1 MPQINFSNLDFDQIK
16 VSIKDYL
23 RANSDF
29 TDFDYEGSNLST
41 LIDIL
46 AYNTYLNSFN
56 ANMIANEVFIDSATL
71 RENVVSLARNI
82 GYVPRSKTSAKAFVS
97 FVVDTSGA
105 TIQPLTLTLKA
116 GICAVSNAFGSE
128 SYSFSIPEDITI
140 PVTNKIASFN
150 DIQIYEGFL
159 VTQTF
164 TYNSSLY
171 NQRFILNN
179 GGIDTSTLKVKVKNS
194 NDDSTTYNY
203 NLVDNI
209 SNVNDTSNIFLIQEV
224 EDQRY
229 ELLFGDGIFG
239 KKLQNGNI
247 ITITYIV
254 TNGKLANGVSSFS
267 FSGRIVDNNGQ
278 TVNIGISNLATSTAS
293 TGGGD
298 IETTSSI
305 RNYAPRIYSTQNRA
319 VTSSDYEA
327 LVYKIFSEAESVS
340 AFGGEDLSPP
350 QYGKVFITIK
360 PKNYNYISD
369 YTKRNIVRD
378 LKKYSVA
385 GIIPKIIDIKYLFVE
400 ITSSVYY
407 NSNLVNSL
415 DSLKTNI
422 INSLTTYAKSSD
434 VNNFGSRLKYSK
446 LLKTID
452 DVDSGITSNI
462 TLIKMR
468 RDLGVVLNSFADY
481 EICFGNSFH
490 LKYDTTGNKTPFNIK
505 STGFQLSGISG
516 DLYLSDYPD
525 LTNNEKG
532 TIFVFRKLSDNEYQI
547 VKRSIGTI
555 DYVKGEIILS
565 LLNIVSTQIS
575 NPTNIIEIEAI
586 PESNDVIGLQDL
598 YLQIDM
604 NNTNITMI
612 PDTISSGSD
621 TSGYSYSRTSSFSN
635 GSITR

>member
-16 VSIKDYL
+16 ISIKDYL

-29 TDFDYEGSNLST
+29 TDFDYEGSNLSAI
-41 LIDIL
+41 IDIL

-82 GYVPRSKTSAKAFVS
+82 GYVPRSKTSSKAFVS
-97 FVVDTSGA
+97 FIVDTSGA
-105 TIQPLTLTLKA
+105 SIQPLTLTLKA
-116 GICAVSNAFGSE
+116 GVCAVSNVFGSE
-128 SYSFSIPEDITI
+128 SYTFSIPEDITV
-140 PVTNKIASFN
+140 PVVNRIASFN

-159 VTQTF
+159 ITQTF
-164 TYNSSLY
+164 TYNSALY

-179 GGIDTSTLKVKVKNS
+179 NGIDTSTLRVKIRNS
-194 NDDSTTYNY
+194 ATDATTYTY

-209 SNVNDTSNIFLIQEV
+209 SNVNSTSNIFLIQEI

-229 ELLFGDGIFG
+229 EVLFGDGTFG
-239 KKLQNGNI
+239 KNLQNGNI
-247 ITITYIV
+247 ISATYIV

-267 FSGRIVDNNGQ
+267 FSGKIVDNNQQ
-278 TVNIGISNLATSTAS
+278 TVNIGISNLATTISS
-293 TGGGD
+293 SGGD
-298 IETTSSI
+298 DIESTSSV
-305 RNYAPRIYSTQNRA
+305 RNYAPRTYSTQNRA

-327 LVYKIFSEAESVS
+327 LVHKIFPEAESVS

-369 YTKRNIVRD
+369 YTKRSIIKD

-385 GIIPKIIDIKYLFVE
+385 GIIPQITDIKYLFVE

-407 NSNLVNSL
+407 NSNLTNSVDTLRTNITNSL
-415 DSLKTNI
+415 N
-422 INSLTTYAKSSD
+422 TYAKSAD

-446 LLKTID
+446 LLKAID
-452 DVDSGITSNI
+452 DVDSAITSNI
-462 TLIKMR
+462 TLVKMR
-468 RDLGVVLNSFADY
+468 RDLRVVLNTFADY

-490 LKYDTTGNKTPFNIK
+490 LKYDVSGNKTPFNIK
-505 STGFQLSGISG
+505 SSAFQLDGISG

-525 LTNNEKG
+525 PSNNQKG
-532 TIFVFRKLSDNEYQI
+532 TIFVFKKLSDTEYQI
-547 VKRSIGTI
+547 VKRSTGTI
-555 DYVKGEIILS
+555 DYSKGEIILS
-565 LLNIVSTQIS
+565 LLNIVSTEIS
-575 NPTNIIEIEAI
+575 NPTNIIQIEAV

-604 NNTNITMI
+604 NNTSITMI
-612 PDTISSGSD
+612 PDTISSGTD

>member
-82 GYVPRSKTSAKAFVS
+82 GYVPRSKTSAKSFVS

-105 TIQPLTLTLKA
+105 TIQPLSLTLKA

-247 ITITYIV
+247 ITVTYIV

-267 FSGRIVDNNGQ
+267 FSGRIVDNNGP
-278 TVNIGISNLATSTAS
+278 TINIGISNLATSTAS

-327 LVYKIFSEAESVS
+327 LVYRIFSEAESVS

-378 LKKYSVA
+378 LNENRFIV
-385 GIIPKIIDIKYLFVE
+385 
-400 ITSSVYY
+400 
-407 NSNLVNSL
+407 VN
-415 DSLKTNI
+415 I
-422 INSLTTYAKSSD
+422 
-434 VNNFGSRLKYSK
+434 
-446 LLKTID
+446 
-452 DVDSGITSNI
+452 
-462 TLIKMR
+462 
-468 RDLGVVLNSFADY
+468 
-481 EICFGNSFH
+481 
-490 LKYDTTGNKTPFNIK
+490 
-505 STGFQLSGISG
+505 
-516 DLYLSDYPD
+516 
-525 LTNNEKG
+525 
-532 TIFVFRKLSDNEYQI
+532 
-547 VKRSIGTI
+547 
-555 DYVKGEIILS
+555 
-565 LLNIVSTQIS
+565 
-575 NPTNIIEIEAI
+575 
-586 PESNDVIGLQDL
+586 
-598 YLQIDM
+598 
-604 NNTNITMI
+604 
-612 PDTISSGSD
+612 
-621 TSGYSYSRTSSFSN
+621 
-635 GSITR
+635 

>member
-82 GYVPRSKTSAKAFVS
+82 GYVPRSKVSSKAFVS
-97 FVVDTSGA
+97 FSVDTSGA
-105 TIQPLTLTLKA
+105 SIQPLTLTLKA
-116 GICAVSNAFGSE
+116 GVCAVSNSFGSE
-128 SYSFSIPEDITI
+128 SYVFSIPQDITV
-140 PVTNKIASFN
+140 PVTNKIANFI
-150 DIQIYEGFL
+150 DIEIYEGSV

-179 GGIDTSTLKVKVKNS
+179 NGIDTTTLRVKVQNS
-194 NDDSTTYNY
+194 SGDSTSYTYT
-203 NLVDNI
+203 LVENI
-209 SNVNDTSNIFLIQEV
+209 SIVGSNSNIFLIQEI

-229 ELLFGDGIFG
+229 ELLFGDGVFG

-247 ITITYIV
+247 ITTSYIV
-254 TNGKLANGVSSFS
+254 TNGKLANGISSFS
-267 FSGRIVDNNGQ
+267 FSGKIVDNNQQ
-278 TVNIGISNLATSTAS
+278 TVNIGISNLSTTRS
-293 TGGGD
+293 SSGGD
-298 IETTSSI
+298 DIESI
-305 RNYAPRIYSTQNRA
+305 ASVRNYAPRVYSTQNRA
-319 VTSSDYEA
+319 VTSSDYES
-327 LVYKIFSEAESVS
+327 LVYKVFSEAESVS

-369 YTKRNIVRD
+369 YVKRDIIKN
-378 LKKYSVA
+378 LKQYSVA
-385 GIIPKIIDIKYLFVE
+385 GIIPQILDIKYVFVE
-400 ITSSVYY
+400 IVSSVYY
-407 NSNLVNSL
+407 NSNLVNSI
-415 DSLKTNI
+415 DTLKTKI
-422 INSLTTYAKSSD
+422 INSLTTYAKSAD
-434 VNNFGSRLKYSK
+434 VNSFGSRLKYSK
-446 LLKTID
+446 LLKAID
-452 DVDSGITSNI
+452 DVDSAITSNI

-490 LKYDTTGNKTPFNIK
+490 LKYDVSGNKTPFNIK
-505 STGFQLSGISG
+505 SSSFQLNGISG

-525 LTNNEKG
+525 PINNQKG
-532 TIFVFRKLSDNEYQI
+532 SIFVFQKLSDTEYQI
-547 VKRSIGTI
+547 VKRSVGTI
-555 DYVKGEIILS
+555 DYAKGEIILNV
-565 LLNIVSTQIS
+565 LNIVSTEIS
-575 NPTNIIEIEAI
+575 TPTNIIEIEAI

-604 NNTNITMI
+604 NNTQITMI
-612 PDTISSGSD
+612 PDTISSGTD
-621 TSGYSYSRTSSFSN
+621 TSGYSYARSSSFSN
-635 GSITR
+635 GPITR